1 MPRNNRTRLRHLR
14 ELIEALDRRV
24 PRVERVGEA
33 AITKD
38 AAVLRKRALERIAE
52 LECRAPTK
60 APPPSLVVQRSGTKR
75 VQGMSR
81 WRALD
86 RRRFPDLIS

>member
-1 MPRNNRTRLRHLR
+1 MPRNNRTRLRQLR

-60 APPPSLVVQRSGTKR
+60 ARPSLVVEGSGTKR

-86 RRRFPDLIS
+86 RRRFPELIS